1 MLQNM
6 VAAEE
11 LTLVKEKQKPTIVLK
26 DVRITSSNLNCVLQS
41 LLWHTKSIN
50 YLFLIIG
57 RKPETTTRWVDTR
70 TTASTHEPVGWGAW
84 GGGYRRLS
92 MATAPPSI

>member
-1 MLQNM
+1 M

-50 YLFLIIG
+50 YVFLIIG
-57 RKPETTTRWVDTR
+57 PPPETTTR
-70 TTASTHEPVGWGAW
+70 EPHGWDAW
-84 GGGYRRLS
+84 DGGYRRLS

>member
-1 MLQNM
+1 MLQNV

-11 LTLVKEKQKPTIVLK
+11 STLVKEKQKPQTVPL

-41 LLWHTKSIN
+41 SLLWHTKSVN

-57 RKPETTTRWVDTR
+57 PKVETTTRWTR
-70 TTASTHEPVGWGAW
+70 TTSSTYEPVWW